1 MPFFDVLID
10 DSEIVDCLVGNPQ
23 FIRDA
28 VVILVKKSKIGTT
41 EHALWQRVNAI
52 FKEADDQSE
61 DYDPILV
68 AAMVGTFDS
77 MHLQSFARELKRSL
91 LRIDLLRQE
100 LA

>member
-1 MPFFDVLID
+1 VPFFDVLID

-23 FIRDA
+23 FIHDA
-28 VVILVKKSKIGTT
+28 VALLVKKSKAGTA

-52 FKEADDQSE
+52 FKEADDPSE

-68 AAMVGTFDS
+68 AEMVGTFDS
-77 MHLQSFARELKRSL
+77 MQLQSFARELKRL
-91 LRIDLLRQE
+91 PLANEVLRQE